1 MGNSGK
7 RYTENFKKIDRLSD
21 YNLDDALDI
30 LLSNDKP
37 KFDETVNLTVNLGVD
52 PKHADQIVR
61 GTVSLPNGTGKTV
74 SVLVIAKGDKLD
86 EAKEAGADYFGDN
99 EYLEKIKSGWTD
111 VDVII
116 STPDMMS
123 EVGKL
128 GKVLG
133 PRGLMPN
140 PKSGTVTNEIKNAV
154 NDIKAGKIEFRVDK
168 YGIIHTI
175 IGIVSFDKDKLA
187 ENCNTILSAIVKAK
201 PAASKGIYL
210 KKVTLSS
217 SMGPGIKLD
226 KSFFLK

>member
-1 MGNSGK
+1 MGISKNRKSANEK
-7 RYTENFKKIDRLSD
+7 LDRMKEYSVE
-21 YNLDDALDI
+21 DAVKMIKEL
-30 LLSNDKP
+30 KFT
-37 KFDETVNLTVNLGVD
+37 KFDESIDLAINLGVD
-52 PKHADQIVR
+52 PRHADQLVR

-175 IGIVSFDKDKLA
+175 IGKVSFDKDKLA